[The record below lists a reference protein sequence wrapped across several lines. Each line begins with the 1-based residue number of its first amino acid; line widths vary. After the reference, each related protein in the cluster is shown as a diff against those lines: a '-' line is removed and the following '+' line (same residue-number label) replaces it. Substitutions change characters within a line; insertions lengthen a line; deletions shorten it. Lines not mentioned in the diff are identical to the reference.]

1 MNEAHRV
8 IEQHM
13 IESLAEHG
21 VDPSD
26 LVPALM
32 TTHTVNNPDF
42 DPKEKER
49 VDLEEALRK
58 EAEAD
63 DEAEREAKAEE
74 ERRVV
79 IEDQGTS
86 DTETEPPPPYD
97 VHERSI
103 SSATSSMEK
112 MALSPSFELP
122 SKSVNPF
129 GFDDDVPK
137 PLLRTKSPSAASFP
151 TDSSTI
157 LSSRANVNPF
167 GSDDEDEGPLS
178 VSETPEA
185 QSKAQTLSSLE
196 EDEGDIGSARSPPLP
211 DPSNPSNSPLGAASG
226 SSADQLAPCRP
237 QSLQTEDPSQ
247 STPDATDEP
256 SVDTK
261 QTPRGEPVALFDAA
275 DPRAPAPLPALPG
288 VSTSLSTT
296 DEHVTL
302 DIRWTVVS
310 KFCLRAFAQLTV
322 HP

>member
-1 MNEAHRV
+1 
-8 IEQHM
+8 M
-13 IESLAEHG
+13 IENLAEHG

-79 IEDQGTS
+79 VKDQGAS
-86 DTETEPPPPYD
+86 DTETEPPPPYE
-97 VHERSI
+97 VEERSI
-103 SSATSSMEK
+103 SFATSPVGETAS
-112 MALSPSFELP
+112 SPSLELF
-122 SKSVNPF
+122 SKSINPF
-129 GFDDDVPK
+129 GFDDDDDNGPK
-137 PLLRTKSPSAASFP
+137 PPLRTKSPLSAGSFP

-157 LSSRANVNPF
+157 LSPHANVNPF
-167 GSDDEDEGPLS
+167 GSDDEDEGSLS
-178 VSETPEA
+178 TPETRAPGA
-185 QSKAQTLSSLE
+185 QSRIQTLPSFE
-196 EDEGDIGSARSPPLP
+196 KDEGDIGSAHSPSLP
-211 DPSNPSNSPLGAASG
+211 EPSK
-226 SSADQLAPCRP
+226 SSLDAVSESTAGPPAPCQP
-237 QSLQTEDPSQ
+237 QSLPTEDASQ
-247 STPDATDEP
+247 STSGATEEP
-256 SVDTK
+256 SADTK
-261 QTPRGEPVALFDAA
+261 QTPRSESVTLFDAA
-275 DPRAPAPLPALPG
+275 DPQAPAPLPALPG

-310 KFCLRAFAQLTV
+310 KLSLWSFA
-322 HP
+322 

>member
-1 MNEAHRV
+1 
-8 IEQHM
+8 M

-74 ERRVV
+74 ERHVV
-79 IEDQGTS
+79 VEDQGAS
-86 DTETEPPPPYD
+86 DTETEPPPPYE
-97 VHERSI
+97 VEERSI
-103 SSATSSMEK
+103 SFAASPMGKKASSSS
-112 MALSPSFELP
+112 LELL
-122 SKSVNPF
+122 SKSINPF
-129 GFDDDVPK
+129 GFDDDDVPK
-137 PLLRTKSPSAASFP
+137 PLLGTKSPLSEGSFP
-151 TDSSTI
+151 NDSSTI
-157 LSSRANVNPF
+157 ISPQANVNPF
-167 GSDDEDEGPLS
+167 GSDDENEGSLA
-178 VSETPEA
+178 VSETRAPGA
-185 QSKAQTLSSLE
+185 QSKAQTLSSFE
-196 EDEGDIGSARSPPLP
+196 KDEGDIGGAHSSPF
-211 DPSNPSNSPLGAASG
+211 SEPSNSPLDAAFAST
-226 SSADQLAPCRP
+226 ADRPTPCRP
-237 QSLQTEDPSQ
+237 QSLQTEDASQ
-247 STPDATDEP
+247 STSDATEKP

-261 QTPRGEPVALFDAA
+261 LTPKDEPVTLFDAA
-275 DPRAPAPLPALPG
+275 DPQAPALLPALPG

-310 KFCLRAFAQLTV
+310 KLCFMIIYVIDSSNLV
-322 HP
+322 V

>member
-8 IEQHM
+8 VEQHM

-97 VHERSI
+97 VHELSI

-122 SKSVNPF
+122 FKSVNSF

-137 PLLRTKSPSAASFP
+137 PLLGTKSPLSADPFP

-157 LSSRANVNPF
+157 LFSHANVNPF

-178 VSETPEA
+178 VSETRAPEA

-196 EDEGDIGSARSPPLP
+196 EDEGDIGSARSPPLSE
-211 DPSNPSNSPLGAASG
+211 PSKSPSDAAPG
-226 SSADQLAPCRP
+226 SSADLLAPCRP
-237 QSLQTEDPSQ
+237 QSLQTEDTSQ
-247 STPDATDEP
+247 STPDATEEP

-261 QTPRGEPVALFDAA
+261 QTPRGEPVVLFDAA

-310 KFCLRAFAQLTV
+310 KFRLKAFAQLTV